1 MEKLKKLREQSG
13 AGITDCKKALDEANG
28 DLDKAIEILRKK
40 GISKAAKRI
49 GREANEGIIKFSINE
64 DNTKAY
70 MIEVNSETDFV
81 ARNEKF
87 QDFVEEVLQ
96 VMKNT
101 NPRTLEDLM
110 SSPMKDSSVKE
121 ELESLSGVIG
131 EKLAIENFSIIEG
144 ETVAGYL
151 HMGGKLGIL
160 VSLDT
165 KDKVELASEVAMHI
179 AASNPM
185 YISPEEVPAE
195 KVEKEK
201 EIYRE
206 QLEKEG
212 KPAEIID
219 KIIVGKVNKYYEEV
233 CLNKQDYIKDE
244 KQKVEQ
250 FLKDVKVL
258 KFVRFS
264 LS

>member
-1 MEKLKKLREQSG
+1 MEKLKQLREQTG

-28 DLDKAIEILRKK
+28 DLEVAVEILRKK
-40 GISKAAKRI
+40 GISKAAKRTD
-49 GREANEGIIKFSINE
+49 REANEGVIKFSLNS
-64 DNTKAY
+64 DNSKGY
-70 MIEVNSETDFV
+70 IVEVNSETDFV

-87 QDFVEEVLQ
+87 QEFAEAVLK
-96 VMKNT
+96 VI
-101 NPRTLEDLM
+101 EDKEPQDLNALM
-110 SSPMKDSSVKE
+110 ESAFNDSTVKE

-131 EKLAIENFSIIEG
+131 EKLDIKNFAIVKGDS
-144 ETVAGYL
+144 VAGYL
-151 HMGGKLGIL
+151 HMGKLGIL
-160 VSLDT
+160 VALD
-165 KDKVELASEVAMHI
+165 KPEKSDLAYDIAMHI
-179 AASNPM
+179 AASNPLC
-185 YISPEEVPAE
+185 ITPEEVPSN

-212 KPAEIID
+212 KPAEIIE
-219 KIIVGKVNKYYEEV
+219 KIMMGKVNKYFEEV

-250 FLKDVKVL
+250 VLGDAKVL